1 MKVQTIMRQTHNTTA
16 LISLTI
22 ITIGIGLLAGAP
34 ATGHAQTRAG
44 GGLLLTSGGGSSN
57 AAVYGEVAG
66 GMSDTVAIVG
76 RIGAA
81 SSVTVAGGPRFY
93 TGRDEMRPYGQF
105 LLGYTSFD
113 GGGGAASYSPGGGV
127 LYGVNDTMAI
137 QAGGEIQHRAGQRQD
152 ADGVHLDGGRVARAG
167 ELAPGGRPGSW
178 ETPRGPKRSSGSP
191 PKEHLGSEGL
201 RAGLGGA
208 TQQSDREN
216 TPTSR

>member
-1 MKVQTIMRQTHNTTA
+1 MRQTHNTTA

-44 GGLLLTSGGGSSN
+44 GGLVLTSGGGSSN

-66 GMSDTVAIVG
+66 GMSDTVGIVG

-81 SSVTVAGGPRFY
+81 SSVTIAGGPRFY

-105 LLGYTSFD
+105 LLGYTSF
-113 GGGGAASYSPGGGV
+113 GESGGAASYSPGGGV

-137 QAGGEIQHRAGQRQD
+137 QAGGEFNIVRG
-152 ADGVHLDGGRVARAG
+152 GGRTQTGFTLTVGAS
-167 ELAPGGRPGSW
+167 LA
-178 ETPRGPKRSSGSP
+178 
-191 PKEHLGSEGL
+191 LG
-201 RAGLGGA
+201 
-208 TQQSDREN
+208 N
-216 TPTSR
+216 